1 MAADLNVISNVIQLS
16 VAPVFL
22 LTGVGALLGVITNR
36 LTRVVDRARLIE
48 ERLRDAPPDE
58 QQKLDEELLALEQ
71 RARLI
76 YRAVTLLVL
85 SALLVCALVGGLFI
99 TAYYA
104 WSPDLTRL
112 LAGVFSV
119 AMLSLIGGLLLF
131 LREVYI
137 ATQTLRIGHRK

>member
-1 MAADLNVISNVIQLS
+1 MATDLNIISHVIQLS

-36 LTRVVDRARLIE
+36 LARVVDRARQIE
-48 ERLRDAPPDE
+48 DRLHEAPADERE
-58 QQKLDEELLALEQ
+58 KLDEELSALER

-76 YRAVTLLVL
+76 YRAITLLVL
-85 SALLVCALVGGLFI
+85 SALLVCALVVGLFV

-104 WSPDLTRL
+104 WSPDLTRV
-112 LAGVFSV
+112 LAAVFSV
-119 AMLSLIGGLLLF
+119 AMLALITGLLLF

-137 ATQTLRIGHRK
+137 ATQTLRIGHRN

>member
-36 LTRVVDRARLIE
+36 LTRVVDRARQIE
-48 ERLRDAPPDE
+48 ERLPTAQAEERD
-58 QQKLDEELLALEQ
+58 KLDHELLNLER

-76 YRAVTLLVL
+76 YRAITLLVL
-85 SALLVCALVGGLFI
+85 SALLVCALVVGLFV

-112 LAGVFSV
+112 LAAIFSV
-119 AMLSLIGGLLLF
+119 AMLALITGLLLF

-137 ATQTLRIGHRK
+137 ATQTLRIGHGR

>member
-1 MAADLNVISNVIQLS
+1 MAADLNVISHVIQLS

-36 LTRVVDRARLIE
+36 LARVVDRARQIE
-48 ERLRDAPPDE
+48 DRLAEATPGERE
-58 QQKLDEELLALEQ
+58 KLDDELSALER

-76 YRAVTLLVL
+76 YRAITLLVL
-85 SALLVCALVGGLFI
+85 SALLVCALVVGLFV

-112 LAGVFSV
+112 LAALFSV
-119 AMLSLIGGLLLF
+119 AMLALITGLLLF

>member
-1 MAADLNVISNVIQLS
+1 MAADLNVISSVIQLS

-36 LTRVVDRARLIE
+36 LTRVVDRARQIE
-48 ERLRDAPPDE
+48 ERLPTAQADERD
-58 QQKLDEELLALEQ
+58 KLDHELLNLER

-76 YRAVTLLVL
+76 YRAITLLVL
-85 SALLVCALVGGLFI
+85 SALLVCALVVGLFV

-104 WSPDLTRL
+104 WTPDLTRL
-112 LAGVFSV
+112 LAAIFSV
-119 AMLSLIGGLLLF
+119 AMLALITGLLLF

-137 ATQTLRIGHRK
+137 ATQTLRIGHGR

>member
-22 LTGVGALLGVITNR
+22 LTGIGALLGVITNR

-48 ERLRDAPPDE
+48 ERLRDAPADE
-58 QQKLDEELLALEQ
+58 RRKLDDELLSLEQ

-76 YRAVTLLVL
+76 YRAITLLVL

-112 LAGVFSV
+112 LAAIFSV
-119 AMLSLIGGLLLF
+119 AMLALISGLLLF

>member
-1 MAADLNVISNVIQLS
+1 MAADLNVISSVIQLS

-36 LTRVVDRARLIE
+36 LTRVVDRARQIE
-48 ERLRDAPPDE
+48 ERLPTAIPDE
-58 QQKLDEELLALEQ
+58 RHKLDHELLNLER

-76 YRAVTLLVL
+76 YRAITLLVL
-85 SALLVCALVGGLFI
+85 SALLVCALVVGLFV

-112 LAGVFSV
+112 LAAIFSV
-119 AMLSLIGGLLLF
+119 AMLALITGLLLF

-137 ATQTLRIGHRK
+137 ATQTLRIGHGR

>member
-22 LTGVGALLGVITNR
+22 LTGIGALLGVITNR

-48 ERLRDAPPDE
+48 ERIRDASTDE
-58 QQKLDEELLALEQ
+58 RRKLDDEILSLEQ

-76 YRAVTLLVL
+76 YRAITLLVL

-112 LAGVFSV
+112 LAAIFSV
-119 AMLSLIGGLLLF
+119 SMLALISGLLLF

-137 ATQTLRIGHRK
+137 ATQTLRIGHKK

>member
-1 MAADLNVISNVIQLS
+1 MATDLNVISHVIQLS

-36 LTRVVDRARLIE
+36 LARVVDRARQIE
-48 ERLRDAPPDE
+48 DRRHQEPAGE
-58 QQKLDEELLALEQ
+58 HEKLDEELSALER

-76 YRAVTLLVL
+76 YRAITQLVL
-85 SALLVCALVGGLFI
+85 SALLVCALVVGLFV

-104 WSPDLTRL
+104 WSPDLTRV
-112 LAGVFSV
+112 LAAVFSV
-119 AMLSLIGGLLLF
+119 AMLALISGLLLF